1 MPRLGSILLAPAV
14 GIFAV
19 GKHFRF
25 DKTEMTHE
33 RLVRRPNEGNW
44 NGIDRSIGL
53 KRVQTG
59 LESIH
64 IAVTAAS
71 WPVM

>member
-1 MPRLGSILLAPAV
+1 LLSPPV
-14 GIFAV
+14 GILAV
-19 GKHFRF
+19 ERGFRL

-33 RLVRRPNEGNW
+33 RLVRRPNECDW